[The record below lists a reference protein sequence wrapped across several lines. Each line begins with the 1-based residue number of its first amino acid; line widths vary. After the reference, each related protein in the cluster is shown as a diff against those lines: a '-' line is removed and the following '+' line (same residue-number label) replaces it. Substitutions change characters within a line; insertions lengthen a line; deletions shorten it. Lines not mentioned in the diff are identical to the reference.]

1 LEANVVQVLSGA
13 HTHPALQPLWTS
25 YKELVG
31 LSGEHRIAALN
42 DRAKAIKLENC
53 FRQALSFQSAQ
64 GSGKAIDYEWAIAG
78 AKGSVP
84 AYIDTRLAGRDGDH
98 DLLNALIWLNFPK
111 TKACLNRLQAEEIA
125 PLRGAESG
133 LRSTRRD
140 QITLFDENGAILL
153 TQVDDLVELLE
164 SRDWQGLFVTRRA
177 ELLAKA
183 RLIVFGHGLLQKCLS
198 PFKAMTAR
206 VWVLPLP
213 TDSPLAL
220 VDESLATSLGACWP
234 TWPKRLL
241 PIAGWPEW
249 SEQPQDEAFY
259 RDRSVFRG

>member
-1 LEANVVQVLSGA
+1 LEVDLARVLPGEHA
-13 HTHPALQPLWTS
+13 HPALQPLWTS
-25 YKELVG
+25 YHELVG
-31 LSGEHRIAALN
+31 LSGERRIAALN
-42 DRAKAIKLENC
+42 DRAKAVNLENS
-53 FRQALSFQSAQ
+53 FGQPLSFRLAQ
-64 GSGKAIDYEWAIAG
+64 GSGKATDYEWAIAG

-153 TQVDDLVELLE
+153 TQVDGLVELLE
-164 SRDWQGLFVTRRA
+164 SRDWQGLFVTRRPD
-177 ELLAKA
+177 LLAKA

-213 TDSPLAL
+213 SASSLAL

-234 TWPKRLL
+234 VWPKRLL

-249 SEQPQDEAFY
+249 SAQSQDEAFY